1 MEINQD
7 RSNKGASVLGG
18 GRLFTSLSGCGA
30 GNVRIPENPL
40 KWVSDQSLN
49 QPLDF
54 KRGNRGAQVAPWLN
68 RARGWA
74 SC

>member
-18 GRLFTSLSGCGA
+18 GGLFTSLSGRGA
-30 GNVRIPENPL
+30 GNVRVPKNPL

-49 QPLDF
+49 QSLAF
-54 KRGNRGAQVAPWLN
+54 
-68 RARGWA
+68 
-74 SC
+74 